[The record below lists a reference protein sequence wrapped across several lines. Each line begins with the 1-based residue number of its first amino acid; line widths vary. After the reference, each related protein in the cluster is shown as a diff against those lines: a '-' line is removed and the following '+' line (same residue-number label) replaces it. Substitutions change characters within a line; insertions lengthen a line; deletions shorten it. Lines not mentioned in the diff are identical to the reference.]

1 MHLQTRGT
9 CTLLNKPLKAIS
21 SYYTTLLSN
30 RIGPIRK
37 HLPPFFFMSP
47 RLICLR
53 MREGQKILLFLS
65 LIYLCSTWRQ
75 TGCPWEVLRSWNRV
89 TIMRKNHNTTT
100 DATVSFLNLWKYSS
114 VVFHVLKT
122 VFIKLLETFQEL
134 PITKSGSNNF
144 AGGTSPK
151 PISLMNTFLRMNK
164 EFRNNFVK

>member
-9 CTLLNKPLKAIS
+9 CALFNKPLKAIS

-37 HLPPFFFMSP
+37 HLPPFFFMS
-47 RLICLR
+47 RR
-53 MREGQKILLFLS
+53 HMRWMRGGQKILLFLS

-100 DATVSFLNLWKYSS
+100 DATVSFLNLWKNCS
-114 VVFHVLKT
+114 VVFLVLKT
-122 VFIKLLETFQEL
+122 VFIKFLETFQEL

-151 PISLMNTFLRMNK
+151 HLSLMNTFLRMNK